1 MNSYIW
7 PFKLMA
13 LKFLNLSHQCLLKC
27 MIKISASIL
36 ILRIV
41 LLAKFA
47 KLKCTR
53 FTVIWNPQMV
63 QDPTFSL
70 CDRITQTGGRTC
82 LLLRSGF
89 SSRMLALVGLG
100 CLFIAGSGS
109 SSLLISCVNCDE
121 VLFFCKNK
129 KKKKKKKKKP
139 WTLHKNTKLR

>member
-1 MNSYIW
+1 M
-7 PFKLMA
+7 
-13 LKFLNLSHQCLLKC
+13 LKC

-41 LLAKFA
+41 LLAKFT
-47 KLKCTR
+47 KSKCTR

-63 QDPTFSL
+63 QDPTLFSL
-70 CDRITQTGGRTC
+70 WQNNTNRGGRTC

-89 SSRMLALVGLG
+89 SSPMLALVGLG
-100 CLFIAGSGS
+100 CLFIAGPGS
-109 SSLLISCVNCDE
+109 SSLLISCVFCDE
-121 VLFFCKNK
+121 VLFSVRIRK